1 MIGLDPKVLGSGTT
15 LVTTETVDVLLTM
28 APVTF
33 DAGYIVAL
41 DGPAGCGKT
50 TALTALKSQFNL
62 PVSCVSLDPRSS
74 DKDVIK
80 QLHSAIVG
88 VPVSR
93 RALRTELL
101 GDLRLR
107 LAASPRI
114 VIVDEAQNAGI
125 TALEMIRTLHMDP
138 TSNWHLVLSGAQLD
152 KRLTSEKMLKS
163 RVMHWSRFL
172 PLKDNELVAVLT
184 GMHPMFASIDPALI
198 LNANR
203 VACHGV
209 LREWVKLLTIM
220 QALIAR
226 GEIAGRSMLER
237 ALTATTGRVVK
248 LPR

>member
-114 VIVDEAQNAGI
+114 VIVDEAQNLTPHEVKTIITRAGEGTKI
-125 TALEMIRTLHMDP
+125 
-138 TSNWHLVLSGAQLD
+138 V
-152 KRLTSEKMLKS
+152 
-163 RVMHWSRFL
+163 F
-172 PLKDNELVAVLT
+172 T
-184 GMHPMFASIDPALI
+184 GDIFQIDHPYLY
-198 LNANR
+198 R
-203 VACHGV
+203 
-209 LREWVKLLTIM
+209 
-220 QALIAR
+220 
-226 GEIAGRSMLER
+226 
-237 ALTATTGRVVK
+237 
-248 LPR
+248 